1 MQAELERIILAPM
14 TAEKYCSFFSKYEN
28 DYRAVLLC
36 QKCSEMTVIQPIQN
50 IFRVFS

>member
-28 DYRAVLLC
+28 DPDVYLPGHKYVHYEYCEEKVA
-36 QKCSEMTVIQPIQN
+36 
-50 IFRVFS
+50 